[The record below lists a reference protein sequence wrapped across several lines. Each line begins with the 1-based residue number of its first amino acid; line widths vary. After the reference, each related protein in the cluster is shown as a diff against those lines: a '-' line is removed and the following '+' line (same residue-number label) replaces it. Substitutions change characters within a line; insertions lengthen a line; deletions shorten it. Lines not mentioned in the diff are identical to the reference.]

1 MTAPPR
7 PVFVLLAVLAL
18 VGCRGGAEDPL
29 FVALD
34 PAETGVTFENVL
46 EEGAGLNILSY
57 LYYYNGG
64 GVAAGDLDGDGL
76 PDLYFTSNEGPNA
89 LYLNRTE
96 PGGPIRFEDATE
108 AAGVA
113 GSSDW
118 TTGVTMADVDG
129 DGRLDLYVSAVGAY
143 RGQRGRNE
151 LFLNEGPGPDG
162 APRFREAAAE
172 VGLDFEGFGTQAAFF
187 DYDRDGDLDVYLL
200 NHAVHTDRTYA
211 RPAQT
216 RQRDERAGDRLY
228 RNDASEGG
236 AVRFTEV
243 TEEAGILSG
252 ISGYG
257 LSVVATD
264 ADGDGWPDL
273 YVGNDF
279 HEHDFLYLNNRD
291 GTFREASQTA
301 LAHTSRFSMGADAG
315 DLDGDGR
322 PDLVVLD
329 MAPRRE
335 AVRAVSAGDDTYDVA
350 ELKREMG
357 YGAQIAR
364 NSLQLNRGTA
374 ADGDPRFSDVA
385 ALAGVEATDWSWA
398 ALLADLD
405 LDGRRD
411 LYVTNGIW
419 RRPNDL
425 DYVNYV
431 ASAVVQQDLATGV
444 SEENLALLDKMPQ
457 VAIPNEAFR
466 NVGGLRFE
474 DVGAAWGLGD
484 EGFSNGAATVDL
496 DNDGDL
502 DLVVN
507 NLGGAASVYQNT
519 AADRG
524 AASLVVTLE
533 GEGANTGGVGA
544 RVTVYAD
551 SAGTQTAEAFPTRGY
566 LSSVDPRLVFGL
578 GGPQT
583 GGAGAA
589 RVQVTWPDGRVQT
602 LTDVP
607 AGPLTLRQADA
618 GPPGEAPTPPRP
630 APLFA
635 DVTEASGLDGWR
647 HTENVFVDFNR
658 ERLMPHKLSTEGP
671 ALAVGDAD
679 GDGLDDVFVGGARG
693 QASVLF
699 LQTASGFRQAEGGP
713 WEADREGED
722 VAATFFDADSDGDLD
737 LYVGTAGNEFRG
749 ENEALRDRLYLNDG
763 RGGFRRAPRSA
774 LPGLFVHTGA
784 VAAADWD
791 GDGDQDLFVGGRVVP
806 RAYGRPAQS
815 ALLENDG
822 AGRFRNV
829 TDQKASGLAR
839 VGMVSRAAWADLD
852 GDGRRDLVVVGEWM
866 APTVF
871 RNAGGA
877 LERADVGLG
886 GATGRWTALAV
897 ADLDGDGDLDLAL
910 GNLGLN
916 SRLRASAD
924 RPARLLLAD
933 FDENGQEDAL
943 LTTFRD
949 GADYPVATV
958 ALLQR
963 QFPEL
968 RQRYPTAT
976 AFGARTPDDL
986 FGRRAR
992 DADRLEATTF
1002 ASAVALNDGAGRLTL
1017 SPLPALAQVEPVYAA
1032 LADDVDGDGR
1042 ADLVLGGGLLGV
1054 RPDEGRYDAGLGLLL
1069 RGTGRGGFQPA
1080 GLDAGLELGGEVR
1093 NLAWVRRPDGSRW
1106 LVAASTDGPLQALRV
1121 GGLQAGEAGAV
1132 AQR

>member
-1 MTAPPR
+1 MTTPPR
-7 PVFVLLAVLAL
+7 SFVFLAAL
-18 VGCRGGAEDPL
+18 VLSACGGGAEDPL

-34 PAETGVTFENVL
+34 SIETGVTFANTL
-46 EEGAGLNILSY
+46 DEGAGLNILSY

-64 GVAAGDLDGDGL
+64 GVAAGDVNGDDL

-96 PGGPIRFEDATE
+96 PGGPIRFEDVTE

-118 TTGVTMADVDG
+118 TTGTTMADVDG

-151 LFLNEGPGPDG
+151 LFLNEGAGPDG
-162 APRFREAAAE
+162 VPRFREAAAE

-211 RPAQT
+211 RPALT
-216 RQRDERAGDRLY
+216 RQRDERSGDRLY
-228 RNDASEGG
+228 RNEASEGG

-257 LSVVATD
+257 LSVVPTD

-322 PDLVVLD
+322 PELVVLD

-350 ELKREMG
+350 GLKEEIG

-364 NSLQLNRGTA
+364 NSVQLNRGPGP
-374 ADGDPRFSDVA
+374 DGEPRFSDVA
-385 ALAGVEATDWSWA
+385 ALAGVEATDWSWS

-425 DYVNYV
+425 DYINYV
-431 ASAVVQQDLATGV
+431 SSDVVQQDLAEGI
-444 SEENLALLDKMPQ
+444 SEDNLALLDKMPQ

-466 NVGGLRFE
+466 NMGDLRFE
-474 DVGAAWGLGD
+474 DVGAAWGLNQ

-519 AADRG
+519 AAERG
-524 AASLVVTLE
+524 ATSLVVTLV

-544 RVTVYAD
+544 RVTVRTD

-566 LSSVDPRLVFGL
+566 LSSVDPRLVVGL
-578 GGPQT
+578 GG
-583 GGAGAA
+583 AA
-589 RVQVTWPDGRVQT
+589 RAGQVQVTWPDGRVQT

-607 AGPLTLRQADA
+607 AGALTLRQADA
-618 GPPGEAPTPPRP
+618 GPPSEAPAPPRP
-630 APLFA
+630 ARLFE
-635 DVTEASGLDGWR
+635 DVTAGSGLGDWR

-693 QASVLF
+693 QASALF
-699 LQTASGFRQAEGGP
+699 LQTASGFAQAENGP
-713 WEADREGED
+713 WEADKEGED
-722 VAATFFDADSDGDLD
+722 VTATFLDADGDGDLD

-749 ENEALRDRLYLNDG
+749 QNEAIRDRLYLNDG
-763 RGGFRRAPRSA
+763 AGRFRRAPRAA
-774 LPGLFVHTGA
+774 LPDLFVHTGA

-806 RAYGRPAQS
+806 RGYGRPARS

-822 AGRFRNV
+822 AGRFRDV
-829 TDQKASGLAR
+829 TDERAPGLAL
-839 VGMVSRAAWADLD
+839 VGMVTEAAWADLD

-866 APTVF
+866 APTAF
-871 RNAGGA
+871 RNAGRG
-877 LERADVGLG
+877 LERMDLGLG
-886 GATGRWTALAV
+886 DATGRWTALA
-897 ADLDGDGDLDLAL
+897 ASDLDGDGDPDLAL

-916 SRLRASAD
+916 SRLRASPD
-924 RPARLLLAD
+924 HPARLLLAD
-933 FDENGQEDAL
+933 FDGNGQEDAI
-943 LTTFRD
+943 LTTWRD

-958 ALLQR
+958 ALLQK

-976 AFGARTPDDL
+976 EFGARTPEDL
-986 FGRRAR
+986 FGSRARRA
-992 DADRLEATTF
+992 DKLEATTF
-1002 ASAVALNDGAGRLTL
+1002 ASAVALNDGAGRFTL
-1017 SPLPALAQVEPVYAA
+1017 QPLPRIAQVEPVYAA
-1032 LADDVDGDGR
+1032 LADDLDGDGR
-1042 ADLVLGGGLLGV
+1042 TDLVLGGGLLGV

-1069 RGTGRGGFQPA
+1069 KGGAQTAGASGFAPA
-1080 GLDAGLELGGEVR
+1080 GLDAGLALDGEVR
-1093 NLAWVRRPDGSRW
+1093 NLALVRRPDGSRW
-1106 LVAASTDGPLQALRV
+1106 LVAAASDGPLQAFRV
-1121 GGLQAGEAGAV
+1121 GGAGAV

>member
-7 PVFVLLAVLAL
+7 PVLVLLAAL
-18 VGCRGGAEDPL
+18 VLSACGGGVEDPL
-29 FVALD
+29 FVDLD
-34 PAETGVTFENVL
+34 PAETGVAFANTL

-64 GVAAGDLDGDGL
+64 GVAAGDVDGDGR

-118 TTGVTMADVDG
+118 TTGVTLADVDG
-129 DGRLDLYVSAVGAY
+129 DGRLDLYVSALGAY

-151 LFLNEGPGPDG
+151 LFLNEGAGPDG
-162 APRFREAAAE
+162 VPRFREAAAE

-216 RQRDERAGDRLY
+216 RARDERSGDRLY
-228 RNDASEGG
+228 RNEASAGG

-257 LSVVATD
+257 LSVVPTD

-322 PDLVVLD
+322 PEFVVLD

-335 AVRAVSAGDDTYDVA
+335 AVRAVSAGDDSYDVA
-350 ELKREMG
+350 EIKREMG

-364 NSLQLNRGTA
+364 NSVQLNRGPGP
-374 ADGDPRFSDVA
+374 DGEPRFSDVA
-385 ALAGVEATDWSWA
+385 ALAGVEATDWSWS

-425 DYVNYV
+425 DYINYV
-431 ASAVVQQDLATGV
+431 SGDLVQRDLAEGASA
-444 SEENLALLDKMPQ
+444 ENRALLEKMPQ
-457 VAIPNEAFR
+457 VAVPNEAFR
-466 NVGGLRFE
+466 NLGDLRFE
-474 DVGAAWGLGD
+474 DVGAAWGLGR

-507 NLGGAASVYQNT
+507 NLGGPASVYQNT
-519 AADRG
+519 AAERG
-524 AASLVVTLE
+524 ATSLRITLV

-544 RVTVYAD
+544 RVTVRTD

-566 LSSVDPRLVFGL
+566 LSSVDPRLVVGL
-578 GGPQT
+578 GG
-583 GGAGAA
+583 AARAA

-607 AGPLTLRQADA
+607 AGALTLRQADA
-618 GPPGEAPTPPRP
+618 GPPGEAPAPPRP

-635 DVTEASGLDGWR
+635 DVTAGSGLDWR
-647 HTENVFVDFNR
+647 HVENVFVDFNR
-658 ERLMPHKLSTEGP
+658 ERLMPHKVSTEGP
-671 ALAVGDAD
+671 ALAVGDVS

-693 QASVLF
+693 QASALF
-699 LQTASGFRQAEGGP
+699 LQTAGGFAQAEDGP
-713 WEADREGED
+713 WEADKEGED
-722 VAATFFDADSDGDLD
+722 VAATFFDADGDGDLD

-749 ENEALRDRLYLNDG
+749 DNEAIRDRLYLNDG
-763 RGGFRRAPRSA
+763 AGRFQRAPRGA
-774 LPGLFVHTGA
+774 LPDLFVHTGA
-784 VAAADWD
+784 VAAADYD
-791 GDGDQDLFVGGRVVP
+791 GDGDADLFVGGRVVP
-806 RAYGRPAQS
+806 RGYGRPARS

-822 AGRFRNV
+822 AGRFRDV
-829 TDQKASGLAR
+829 TEQRAPGLAR
-839 VGMVSRAAWADLD
+839 VGMVTEAAWADLD
-852 GDGRRDLVVVGEWM
+852 GDGRADLVVAGEWM
-866 APTVF
+866 APTAF
-871 RNAGGA
+871 RNAGRGLA
-877 LERADVGLG
+877 PMDLGLG
-886 GATGRWTALAV
+886 GATGWWTALAA
-897 ADLDGDGDLDLAL
+897 ADLDGDGDTDLAL

-916 SRLRASAD
+916 SRLRATA
-924 RPARLLLAD
+924 RHPARLLVAD
-933 FDENGQEDAL
+933 FDENGQEDAI
-943 LTTFRD
+943 LTTWRD

-958 ALLQR
+958 ALLQQ

-976 AFGARTPDDL
+976 EFGARTAEDL
-986 FGRRAR
+986 FGARARRA
-992 DADRLEATTF
+992 DQLEASTF
-1002 ASAVALNDGAGRLTL
+1002 ASAVALNDGAGRFTL
-1017 SPLPALAQVEPVYAA
+1017 RPLPRVAQLEPVYAA

-1042 ADLVLGGGLLGV
+1042 TDLVLGGGLLGV

-1069 RGTGRGGFQPA
+1069 RGGTPTAGASGFTPV
-1080 GLDAGLELGGEVR
+1080 GLDAGLALDGEVR
-1093 NLAWVRRPDGSRW
+1093 NLALVRRPDGSRW
-1106 LVAASTDGPLQALRV
+1106 LVSAASDGPLQVVRV
-1121 GGLQAGEAGAV
+1121 GGAAV
-1132 AQR
+1132 ARR

>member
-1 MTAPPR
+1 M
-7 PVFVLLAVLAL
+7 
-18 VGCRGGAEDPL
+18 
-29 FVALD
+29 
-34 PAETGVTFENVL
+34 
-46 EEGAGLNILSY
+46 
-57 LYYYNGG
+57 
-64 GVAAGDLDGDGL
+64 
-76 PDLYFTSNEGPNA
+76 
-89 LYLNRTE
+89 
-96 PGGPIRFEDATE
+96 
-108 AAGVA
+108 A

-211 RPAQT
+211 RPRPDAPA
-216 RQRDERAGDRLY
+216 RRAGGRPALPERCERGRGGPLY
-228 RNDASEGG
+228 RGDGGGRHPERDLGLRASRSSRRTPTGTGG
-236 AVRFTEV
+236 PTS
-243 TEEAGILSG
+243 TS
-252 ISGYG
+252 
-257 LSVVATD
+257 ATTSTSTTFPLPQQPRRHVPRGV
-264 ADGDGWPDL
+264 ADGARPTRRG
-273 YVGNDF
+273 
-279 HEHDFLYLNNRD
+279 
-291 GTFREASQTA
+291 
-301 LAHTSRFSMGADAG
+301 SRWAPDAG

-364 NSLQLNRGTA
+364 NSLQLNRGPA

-419 RRPNDL
+419 RPPNDL

-444 SEENLALLDKMPQ
+444 SEGEPRAPRQDAAGGDPERGVPQRRRLA
-457 VAIPNEAFR
+457 VR
-466 NVGGLRFE
+466 

-607 AGPLTLRQADA
+607 AGALTLRQADA
-618 GPPGEAPTPPRP
+618 GPPGEAPTPSRP

-658 ERLMPHKLSTEGP
+658 EAPYAAQALDRGPRPRRRRRGRRRARRRVRRRRARSGERSFSSDRERVLPRPRADRGRRTGRARTSRPRSSTPTQTATSTSTWARP
-671 ALAVGDAD
+671 ATSSGARTRRSATACTSTT
-679 GDGLDDVFVGGARG
+679 GGAG
-693 QASVLF
+693 
-699 LQTASGFRQAEGGP
+699 SG
-713 WEADREGED
+713 
-722 VAATFFDADSDGDLD
+722 
-737 LYVGTAGNEFRG
+737 
-749 ENEALRDRLYLNDG
+749 
-763 RGGFRRAPRSA
+763 APRGRR
-774 LPGLFVHTGA
+774 LPGLFRARRAPWRRPTGT
-784 VAAADWD
+784 

-822 AGRFRNV
+822 AGRFRDV
-829 TDQKASGLAR
+829 TDQKAPGLAR

-852 GDGRRDLVVVGEWM
+852 GDGRPDLVVVGEWM

-871 RNAGGA
+871 QNAGGA

-1002 ASAVALNDGAGRLTL
+1002 ASAVALNDGAGRLADAGLRLTL

-1032 LADDVDGDGR
+1032 LADDVDGDAGPTSSSAAGCSASTRTRDATTPGSASCSAARGGAGSGR
-1042 ADLVLGGGLLGV
+1042 PGSTPGSSWAARSATSLGSAGRTGPGGSSPRRRTV
-1054 RPDEGRYDAGLGLLL
+1054 RSRRSASVGRRRAGRSRSGSAAPP
-1069 RGTGRGGFQPA
+1069 RPANVAAGRGGLRRQPSA
-1080 GLDAGLELGGEVR
+1080 LPMNDVL
-1093 NLAWVRRPDGSRW
+1093 RPRPG
-1106 LVAASTDGPLQALRV
+1106 V
-1121 GGLQAGEAGAV
+1121 
-1132 AQR
+1132 

>member
-7 PVFVLLAVLAL
+7 PLALLAALVLAAC
-18 VGCRGGAEDPL
+18 GGGAEDPL
-29 FVALD
+29 FVSLD
-34 PAETGVTFENVL
+34 PAETGVAFENAL
-46 EEGAGLNILSY
+46 AEGPGFNILSY

-64 GVAAGDLDGDGL
+64 GVAAGDVDGDGL

-89 LYLNRTE
+89 LYLNRTA
-96 PGGPIRFEDATE
+96 PGGPIRFEDVTD

-113 GSSDW
+113 GTSDW
-118 TTGVTMADVDG
+118 TTGATMADVDG
-129 DGRLDLYVSAVGAY
+129 DGQLDLYVSAVGAY

-151 LFLNEGPGPDG
+151 LFLNEGAGPDG
-162 APRFREAAAE
+162 VPRFREAAAE

-211 RPAQT
+211 RPALT
-216 RQRDERAGDRLY
+216 RQRDERSGDRLY
-228 RNDASEGG
+228 RNDADQGG

-257 LSVVATD
+257 LSVVPTD

-301 LAHTSRFSMGADAG
+301 FAHTSRFSMGADAA

-322 PDLVVLD
+322 PELVVLD

-364 NSLQLNRGTA
+364 NSVQLNRGLGP
-374 ADGDPRFSDVA
+374 DGTPRFSDVA
-385 ALAGVEATDWSWA
+385 ALAGVEATDWSWS

-431 ASAVVQQDLATGV
+431 SSDVVQQDLADGA
-444 SEENLALLDKMPQ
+444 SDENQALLAKMPQ
-457 VAIPNEAFR
+457 VSIPNEAFR
-466 NVGGLRFE
+466 NLGDLRFE
-474 DVGAAWGLGD
+474 DVGAAWGLD
-484 EGFSNGAATVDL
+484 QEGFSNGAATADL

-507 NLGGAASVYQNT
+507 NLGGPASVYQNT
-519 AADRG
+519 AAERG
-524 AASLVVTLE
+524 GTSLRITLV

-544 RVTVYAD
+544 RVTVETA
-551 SAGTQTAEAFPTRGY
+551 AGPQTAEAFPTRGY

-578 GGPQT
+578 GAAAR
-583 GGAGAA
+583 AG

-602 LTDVP
+602 LADVP
-607 AGPLTLRQADA
+607 AGALTLRQADA
-618 GPPGEAPTPPRP
+618 APPDDAAAPPRP
-630 APLFA
+630 ARLFE
-635 DVTEASGLDGWR
+635 DVTARSGLGWR
-647 HTENVFVDFNR
+647 HVENVFVDFNR

-699 LQTASGFRQAEGGP
+699 VQTASGFRQTENGP
-713 WEADREGED
+713 WEADKEGED
-722 VAATFFDADSDGDLD
+722 VAATFFDADGDGDLD

-749 ENEALRDRLYLNDG
+749 TNEALRDRLYLNDG
-763 RGGFRRAPRSA
+763 RGGFERAPRGA
-774 LPGLFVHTGA
+774 LPDLFAHTGA

-791 GDGDQDLFVGGRVVP
+791 GDGDTDLFVGGRVVP

-829 TDQKASGLAR
+829 TEAKAPGLAR
-839 VGMVSRAAWADLD
+839 VGMVSRAAWVDLD
-852 GDGRRDLVVVGEWM
+852 GDGRDDLVVVGEWM

-871 RNAGGA
+871 RNAGRA
-877 LERADVGLG
+877 LEAADVGLG
-886 GATGRWTALAV
+886 GATGRWTALAA
-897 ADLDGDGDLDLAL
+897 ADLDGDGDADLAL

-916 SRLRASAD
+916 SRLRATPD
-924 RPARLLLAD
+924 HPARLLLAD
-933 FDENGQEDAL
+933 FDGNGQEDAL
-943 LTTFRD
+943 LTTWRD

-958 ALLQR
+958 PLLQK

-968 RQRYPTAT
+968 RQRFPTAT
-976 AFGARTPDDL
+976 AFGARTAEDL

-992 DADRLEATTF
+992 NADRLEATTF
-1002 ASAVALNDGAGRLTL
+1002 ASVVAWNDGSGRFRLA
-1017 SPLPALAQVEPVYAA
+1017 PLPRLAQTEPLYAA
-1032 LADDVDGDGR
+1032 LAGDVDGDGR

-1069 RGTGRGGFQPA
+1069 LGGGGRGGPDARGSAGGFRAA
-1080 GLDAGLELGGEVR
+1080 GLDAGLALDGEVR
-1093 NLAWVRRPDGSRW
+1093 NLVFVRRPDGSRW
-1106 LVAASTDGPLQALRV
+1106 LLAAASDGPLQVLRV
-1121 GGLQAGEAGAV
+1121 GGAAAV
-1132 AQR
+1132 ARR

>member
-1 MTAPPR
+1 MTAVLR
-7 PVFVLLAVLAL
+7 PTLVLLAVTALAA
-18 VGCRGGAEDPL
+18 CRGGAEDPL

-34 PAETGVTFENVL
+34 PAETGVSFENVL

-64 GVAAGDLDGDGL
+64 GVAAGDVDGDGL
-76 PDLYFTSNEGPNA
+76 PALSFTSNEGPNA
-89 LYLNRTE
+89 LYLNRTA
-96 PGGPIRFEDATE
+96 PGGPVRFEDATE

-113 GSSDW
+113 GTSDW
-118 TTGVTMADVDG
+118 TTGATMADVDG

-162 APRFREAAAE
+162 VPRFREAAAE
-172 VGLDFEGFGTQAAFF
+172 VGLDFEGFGTQAAFL

-216 RQRDERAGDRLY
+216 RQRDERSGDRLY
-228 RNDASEGG
+228 RNDTGEGG

-243 TEEAGILSG
+243 TGEAGILSG

-335 AVRAVSAGDDTYDVA
+335 AIRAVSAGDDTYDVA

-364 NSLQLNRGTA
+364 NSVQLNRGLG

-431 ASAVVQQDLATGV
+431 SSDVVQQDLATGV
-444 SEENLALLDKMPQ
+444 SEDNQALLDRMPQ

-474 DVGAAWGLGD
+474 DVGAAWGLGQP
-484 EGFSNGAATVDL
+484 GFSNGAATADL

-507 NLGGAASVYQNT
+507 NLGGAASVYLNT
-519 AADRG
+519 AAERG
-524 AASLVVTLE
+524 ATSLVVTLV

-544 RVTVYAD
+544 RVTVRAD
-551 SAGTQTAEAFPTRGY
+551 STGEQASEAFPTRGY

-578 GGPQT
+578 GG
-583 GGAGAA
+583 AASAA

-602 LTDVP
+602 LTDVA

-618 GPPGEAPTPPRP
+618 GPPSEAPAPPRP

-635 DVTEASGLDGWR
+635 DVTAGSGLDWR

-693 QASVLF
+693 QASALF
-699 LQTASGFRQAEGGP
+699 LQTAAGFRRAEGGP
-713 WEADREGED
+713 WEADKEGED
-722 VAATFFDADSDGDLD
+722 VAALFFDADGDGDLD
-737 LYVGTAGNEFRG
+737 LYAGTAGNEFRG
-749 ENEALRDRLYLNDG
+749 RNEAIRDRLYLNDG
-763 RGGFRRAPRSA
+763 RGGFRRAPRAA
-774 LPGLFVHTGA
+774 LPDLFVHTGA

-791 GDGDQDLFVGGRVVP
+791 GDGDLDLFVGGRVVP
-806 RAYGRPAQS
+806 RAYGRPARS

-822 AGRFRNV
+822 RGRFRDV
-829 TDQKASGLAR
+829 TEARAPGLAR

-852 GDGRRDLVVVGEWM
+852 GDGRDDLVVAGEWM

-871 RNAGGA
+871 RNAGRA
-877 LERADVGLG
+877 LERADAGLD

-897 ADLDGDGDLDLAL
+897 ADLDGDGDRDLAL

-916 SRLRASAD
+916 SRLRATPD

-933 FDENGQEDAL
+933 FDENGQEDAV
-943 LTTFRD
+943 LTTWRD

-958 ALLQR
+958 ALLQK

-1002 ASAVALNDGAGRLTL
+1002 ASAVALNDGAGRFTL
-1017 SPLPALAQVEPVYAA
+1017 RELPALAQVEPVYAA

-1069 RGTGRGGFQPA
+1069 RGTGRGGFAPA
-1080 GLDAGLELGGEVR
+1080 GLGAGLELAGEVR

-1106 LVAASTDGPLQALRV
+1106 LVAAASDGPLQALRV
-1121 GGLQAGEAGAV
+1121 GGADAV
-1132 AQR
+1132 ARR